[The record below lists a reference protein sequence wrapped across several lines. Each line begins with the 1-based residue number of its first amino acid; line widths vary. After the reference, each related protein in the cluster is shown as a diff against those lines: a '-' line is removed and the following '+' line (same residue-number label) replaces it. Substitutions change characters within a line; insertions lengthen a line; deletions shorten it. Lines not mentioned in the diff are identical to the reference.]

1 MLRLLKNLFR
11 RPAIRMGRVDNSR
24 INTTQLRNAQF
35 VSFISQSGSLSPV
48 NTDRYE
54 NRLRRRKQLKL
65 FLTLAFT
72 AGGAWV
78 VLESARALLPS
89 SARHVAT
96 SGRIF

>member
-65 FLTLAFT
+65 FLTLTFT

-78 VLESARALLPS
+78 VLESARALTL
-89 SARHVAT
+89 
-96 SGRIF
+96 F